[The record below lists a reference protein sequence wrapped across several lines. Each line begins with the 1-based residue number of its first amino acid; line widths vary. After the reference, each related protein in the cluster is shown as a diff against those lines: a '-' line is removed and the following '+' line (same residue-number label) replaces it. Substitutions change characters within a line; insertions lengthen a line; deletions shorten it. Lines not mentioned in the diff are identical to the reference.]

1 MLNSLSFVAGVTDKG
16 IAPASSCASE
26 ESKGSCSRG
35 SGAREVREISQLEFL
50 CNLFGESSV
59 NVSEDVGERN

>member
-1 MLNSLSFVAGVTDKG
+1 MPLRSQ
-16 IAPASSCASE
+16 
-26 ESKGSCSRG
+26 RG
-35 SGAREVREISQLEFL
+35 SGAREAREISQLEFL

>member
-1 MLNSLSFVAGVTDKG
+1 MLNSLSLVAGVTDKG
-16 IAPASSCASE
+16 IVPASSCASE
-26 ESKGSCSRG
+26 ESKGSCSRR
-35 SGAREVREISQLEFL
+35 SGAREAREISQLEFL